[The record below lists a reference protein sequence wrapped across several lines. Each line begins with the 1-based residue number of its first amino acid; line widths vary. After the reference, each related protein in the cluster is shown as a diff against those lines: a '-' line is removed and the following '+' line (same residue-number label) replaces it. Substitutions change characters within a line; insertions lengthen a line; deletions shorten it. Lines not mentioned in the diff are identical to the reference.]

1 MVTEKSAIFIIFGGS
16 GDLAHRKLYPSLFRL
31 YKSGILKDHFAVI
44 GTARRPWS
52 DDYFRE
58 TVITSLKD
66 YFDDSEDIMKG
77 FAKHFFYQSHDVND
91 SEHYIA
97 LKNLAAK
104 LDDQLKLVIIVFTT
118 WLLLLDSLVQLLNIL
133 IQKV

>member
-1 MVTEKSAIFIIFGGS
+1 MDTEKSAIFIIFGGS

-31 YKSGILKDHFAVI
+31 YKTGLLKDHFAVI

-52 DDYFRE
+52 DDYFRG
-58 TVITSLKD
+58 TVITSLEES
-66 YFDDSEDIMKG
+66 FDDDKKIMEE

-104 LDDQLKLVIIVFTT
+104 LDDQFEAGHNRVYYMAIAPSFFGTVA
-118 WLLLLDSLVQLLNIL
+118 
-133 IQKV
+133 